1 MQIIGIYLEKGCDKR
16 VIKNLHNGWYPF
28 GIFDDC
34 HGIFENGI
42 ISNKGKYKKIQEQ
55 IKENQDF
62 VNKLYELRDSKSPS
76 INLNCILGMN
86 GSGKSSLLNLEY
98 RIINNFSCK
107 INYYL
112 KDFNQGHSLVWA
124 TGFNAELY
132 YYLNEDIYCI
142 QIKDNNKFEFVGHDE
157 NINNR
162 NPVERAELIYKN
174 CEELNHL
181 FSVLGNNKVTGKEY
195 LVNEKKLIALLS
207 EHFFYS
213 ISTNYSIY
221 SNAIVQDFVKD
232 EEEEWQKQIY
242 HKNDGYL
249 TPIVLVP
256 YKDYGATIDTEKELR
271 LAKERV
277 STLSLLIYLESGNG
291 FIENLIPTKIKFA
304 LKSSKL
310 YAEEIK
316 KKYIKLLNPNGYDND
331 EVDNLYYE
339 LNKVYHIHKL
349 HRMVKKLWFSEL
361 LTEGIDWLIPC
372 KNSMKITKHLKK
384 LILQNSLEYLSY
396 KIIKMCMY
404 YDIYKNTFSEK
415 NIIGYYE
422 NHQAECVKNIKKIIG
437 NIINKKYKIDF
448 TNLKIYQCLQFFK
461 NIDFYLREKKYADLF
476 EFKNVVMVTEFKEHL
491 ESLNERKLN
500 YDYVFMNL
508 LPPYFAKETFFTKKQ
523 KIEELTINQEVMLSA
538 LSSGESQ
545 LLNSLSYAV
554 YHMKNASSPQKNH
567 ERIVYKNIN
576 LVFDEAELYYHP
588 EYQRKLIAD
597 LLNLIN
603 RSNLTNIKSINITI
617 VTHSPFMLS
626 DIPNTNIIALEN
638 GKRKENLSFK
648 TLGANIYD
656 LLKNN
661 FFMTSAIGNQTE
673 HNITNF
679 ILYYNK
685 SRKSKNFHSNKI
697 EKAFYEKLIDSIG
710 DDYLHTRLKD
720 MFLQIF
726 SE

>member
-16 VIKNLHNGWYPF
+16 VIKNLHDGWYPF
-28 GIFDDC
+28 GNFDDC
-34 HGIFENGI
+34 HGIFENDN

-55 IKENQDF
+55 IRENQIF
-62 VNKLYELRDSKSPS
+62 INKLYELRDSKSPS

-107 INYYL
+107 INHCL
-112 KDFNQGHSLVWA
+112 RDFNQGHSLIWA

-132 YYLNEDIYCI
+132 YSLNEEIYCI
-142 QIKDNNKFEFVGHDE
+142 RIKDNNIFEFVEDDE
-157 NINNR
+157 NKSNH
-162 NPVERAELIYKN
+162 NPLERAELIYKN

-277 STLSLLIYLESGNG
+277 STLSLLIYLESGND

-339 LNKVYHIHKL
+339 LNKIYHIHKL
-349 HRMVKKLWFSEL
+349 HRTVKKLWFSEL
-361 LTEGIDWLIPC
+361 LTEGIDYLIPC
-372 KNSMKITKHLKK
+372 KNSMKITKNLKK
-384 LILQNSLEYLSY
+384 LIVQNSLEYLSY

-404 YDIYKNTFSEK
+404 YDIYRNSFPEK
-415 NIIGYYE
+415 NIISDYE
-422 NHQAECVKNIKKIIG
+422 NYQDECIKNIKKIIDD
-437 NIINKKYKIDF
+437 IINKKYKIDF

-461 NIDFYLREKKYADLF
+461 NIDFYLSERKYTDLS
-476 EFKNVVMVTEFKEHL
+476 EFKNIVMVNKFNEHL
-491 ESLNERKLN
+491 KSLKYRKLN
-500 YDYVFMNL
+500 YDCVFMNL

-685 SRKSKNFHSNKI
+685 SRKNKNFHSNEI
-697 EKAFYEKLIDSIG
+697 EEAFYKKLIDSIG
-710 DDYLHTRLKD
+710 DDYLHSKLKD

-726 SE
+726 RE